1 MRDGGKTSMSEQ
13 DQKYSALKLENQL
26 CFPLYAAS
34 REVVKRYRPY
44 LDPLGLTY
52 TQYIAMMV
60 FWEQGKCSAKELG
73 SKLYLDSGTLTPVLK
88 SLEAKGF
95 VRRYR
100 SAEDER
106 VLLVEITEEGERLR
120 DQALESPR
128 KISGCVRLGP
138 DEARTLY
145 ELLYRL
151 LGGMD

>member
-1 MRDGGKTSMSEQ
+1 MSE
-13 DQKYSALKLENQL
+13 DSKYNALKLENQL

-44 LDPLGLTY
+44 LEPLGLTY

-60 FWEQGKCSAKELG
+60 FWERKKCSVKELG

-88 SLEAKGF
+88 SLEAKGL

-106 VLLVEITEEGERLR
+106 VLLVEVTEEGERLR
-120 DQALESPR
+120 DAALEIPR
-128 KISGCVRLGP
+128 QVSGCVSLKP
-138 DEARTLY
+138 DEARTLH